1 MKNVIIAGVSRAG
14 KSTLAKK
21 IAKDYQ
27 MSYIPFDS
35 IVSTLEELYPQTGI
49 SHQDENIEM
58 SKSIAVF
65 LKGFMKHLE
74 YEDINY
80 VLDLYQVFPS
90 DIKDLFKADT
100 HILIYL
106 GYPYLCAEDKLIHV
120 RKHAREKDW
129 TNRVEDAEMIRIL
142 DLFIKESKLMENQC
156 KKEHVDFFDTGEL
169 FEETLNN
176 AYSFIKG
183 KIQ

>member
-74 YEDINY
+74 YEDRITSYNVCY
-80 VLDLYQVFPS
+80 TKLLRKSRFMQLLLKTRKICIWFLTAMKRYMLTAKKR
-90 DIKDLFKADT
+90 IKR
-100 HILIYL
+100 
-106 GYPYLCAEDKLIHV
+106 GYT
-120 RKHAREKDW
+120 R
-129 TNRVEDAEMIRIL
+129 
-142 DLFIKESKLMENQC
+142 
-156 KKEHVDFFDTGEL
+156 
-169 FEETLNN
+169 NN
-176 AYSFIKG
+176 FV
-183 KIQ
+183 